1 METFLMHPLFMQLQN
16 TNILCQQTVPDLAS
30 FQVYKSS
37 RATLGD
43 LSLDSIMASNIMR
56 WIERRRIKCFASHV
70 CIPDI
75 EKKQLFVVDLAARID
90 DEDICFLVVHVSPTK
105 CKLSVKKKL
114 LSYCSLIK
122 EQTLLVFKFEPRMI
136 FINVWEKGVLRL
148 LSCNIYTYDNYSISE
163 CICGTVIHIYI
174 YIILLNISIHFLS
187 FTDYSVIRNPHIFDS
202 IINVHFVAPKHQ
214 FQPVP

>member
-1 METFLMHPLFMQLQN
+1 MQLQN
-16 TNILCQQTVPDLAS
+16 ANILCQQMVPDLAS

-43 LSLDSIMASNIMR
+43 LSLDSIITSNIMR
-56 WIERRRIKCFASHV
+56 WIDRRRIKCFASHV

-122 EQTLLVFKFEPRMI
+122 EQTLHVFKFEPRMI
-136 FINVWEKGVLRL
+136 FINVWEKGG
-148 LSCNIYTYDNYSISE
+148 IA
-163 CICGTVIHIYI
+163 
-174 YIILLNISIHFLS
+174 
-187 FTDYSVIRNPHIFDS
+187 SVEL
-202 IINVHFVAPKHQ
+202 
-214 FQPVP
+214 